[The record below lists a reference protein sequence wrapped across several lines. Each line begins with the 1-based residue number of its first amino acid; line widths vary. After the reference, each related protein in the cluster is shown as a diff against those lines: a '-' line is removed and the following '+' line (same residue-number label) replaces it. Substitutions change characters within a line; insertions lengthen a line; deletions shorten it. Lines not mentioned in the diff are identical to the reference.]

1 MKGDLDGKAAIVT
14 GGANGIGRLDAL
26 VTSAGIARSRP
37 FLRTS
42 LDLWQETLAVNLSI
56 AEVGRCHF
64 SIEVYIF
71 SA

>member
-14 GGANGIGRLDAL
+14 GGANGIERLDAL

-42 LDLWQETLAVNLSI
+42 LDLWQETLAVNLRI
-56 AEVGRCHF
+56 A
-64 SIEVYIF
+64 
-71 SA
+71 